1 MKILLFS
8 LMLMTASTILI
19 THPLSMIILI
29 LMITI
34 NINMI
39 ISLILNLSW
48 NSYILIIIFLGGM
61 LVLFIYI
68 ASISSNEKFKKM
80 NMWMLTPLIMLST
93 YMYIEIPTLFCA
105 ENNFM
110 KSISSMYMT
119 SMMYFTLFMMIYLII
134 TLLISVNIANNKFG
148 PIRQK

>member
-8 LMLMTASTILI
+8 LMFMTMMIL
-19 THPLSMIILI
+19 TMNHPLSLVVMIL
-29 LMITI
+29 LITI

-39 ISLILNLSW
+39 ISLILTLSW

-68 ASISSNEKFKKM
+68 ASISSNEKFNKLNKM
-80 NMWMLTPLIMLST
+80 MLIPLMIFPTLIF
-93 YMYIEIPTLFCA
+93 IEIPSLFSI
-105 ENNFM
+105 NKNFM
-110 KSISSMYMT
+110 ESISSMYMT
-119 SMMYFTLFMMIYLII
+119 SMMHFTLFIMVYLII
-134 TLLISVNIANNKFG
+134 TLLISVKIANNKFG